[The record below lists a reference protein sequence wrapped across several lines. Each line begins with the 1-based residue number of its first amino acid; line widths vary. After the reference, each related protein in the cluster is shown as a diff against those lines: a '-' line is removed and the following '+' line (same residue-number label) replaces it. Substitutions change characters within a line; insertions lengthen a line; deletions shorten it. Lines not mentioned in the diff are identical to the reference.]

1 MSISGG
7 IMTVMSQ
14 SQAFEPSN
22 QGKKN
27 EGIIN
32 DGSTSD
38 SLSNDKS
45 LKLTDM
51 ASYDYYFDGYSQFG
65 IHEEMLKD
73 SIRTSAYRDSI
84 LHNKHL
90 FKDKIVLDVG
100 CGTGILSM
108 FAAKAGAKHVY
119 GVDMSKIITQA
130 DTFVNDNGLSDCITL
145 IQGKIEDIEL
155 PVEKVDIIV
164 SEWMGYCLFYESM
177 LDSVIFARDK
187 WLKPSTG
194 LMFPDKAKLYIRG
207 IEDRKYKD
215 ECFDWWDDVYGF
227 DMSSIKKCI
236 LSHPVVDVIDKTK
249 GVTNTCILKEVDLQT
264 CKKEEIPFENTFKCR
279 MKRNDYLNAFVTFF
293 DIRFTKCHKKV
304 GFTTAPEAPYTHWKQ
319 TIFYLDSC
327 ITALK
332 GEEFTGTFTMK
343 PNQQNH
349 RSLDFEIDVRF
360 QGELDHFAEKMFYTM
375 K

>member
-7 IMTVMSQ
+7 TMVVMSQ
-14 SQAFEPSN
+14 NHECSPSN
-22 QGKKN
+22 PGWDDNEIKN
-27 EGIIN
+27 ITINGIAREPLN
-32 DGSTSD
+32 NKMPLKPNEMTSQ
-38 SLSNDKS
+38 
-45 LKLTDM
+45 
-51 ASYDYYFDGYSQFG
+51 DYYFDGYSQIG

-108 FAAKAGAKHVY
+108 FAARAGAKYVY
-119 GVDMSKIITQA
+119 GVDMSRILTQA
-130 DTFVNDNGLSDCITL
+130 NTFVKDNGLSDCITL
-145 IQGKIEDIEL
+145 IQGKIDDIEL
-155 PVEKVDIIV
+155 PVEKVDIII

-215 ECFDWWDDVYGF
+215 ECFNWWDDVYGF

-236 LSHPVVDVIDKTK
+236 LSQPVVDVIEKRK
-249 GVTNTCILKEVDLQT
+249 GSPIH
-264 CKKEEIPFENTFKCR
+264 
-279 MKRNDYLNAFVTFF
+279 A
-293 DIRFTKCHKKV
+293 
-304 GFTTAPEAPYTHWKQ
+304 
-319 TIFYLDSC
+319 S
-327 ITALK
+327 
-332 GEEFTGTFTMK
+332 
-343 PNQQNH
+343 
-349 RSLDFEIDVRF
+349 
-360 QGELDHFAEKMFYTM
+360 
-375 K
+375 

>member
-7 IMTVMSQ
+7 IMTVMLQ

-38 SLSNDKS
+38 PLSNEQS

-51 ASYDYYFDGYSQFG
+51 ASYDYYFDGYSQLG

-119 GVDMSKIITQA
+119 GVDMSRIITQA
-130 DTFVNDNGLSDCITL
+130 ETFVNDNGFSDCITL
-145 IQGKIEDIEL
+145 IQGKIENIEL

-187 WLKPSTG
+187 
-194 LMFPDKAKLYIRG
+194 
-207 IEDRKYKD
+207 
-215 ECFDWWDDVYGF
+215 
-227 DMSSIKKCI
+227 
-236 LSHPVVDVIDKTK
+236 
-249 GVTNTCILKEVDLQT
+249 
-264 CKKEEIPFENTFKCR
+264 
-279 MKRNDYLNAFVTFF
+279 
-293 DIRFTKCHKKV
+293 
-304 GFTTAPEAPYTHWKQ
+304 
-319 TIFYLDSC
+319 
-327 ITALK
+327 
-332 GEEFTGTFTMK
+332 
-343 PNQQNH
+343 
-349 RSLDFEIDVRF
+349 
-360 QGELDHFAEKMFYTM
+360 
-375 K
+375 